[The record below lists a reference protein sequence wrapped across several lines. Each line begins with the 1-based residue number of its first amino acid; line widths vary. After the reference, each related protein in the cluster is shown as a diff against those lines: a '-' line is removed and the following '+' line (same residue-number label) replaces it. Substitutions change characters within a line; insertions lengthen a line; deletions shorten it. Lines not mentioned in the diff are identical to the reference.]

1 MINSDI
7 ELLKTQKSFKTA
19 FAILQDILNGFCP
32 DLVLLDKLYTSKKS
46 KIIQAIIKEYLVNG
60 EFKGRIVRTSNED
73 APMEIALARR
83 EIENDANYQNIHSSI
98 LLNKVPEVK
107 LLEVFYGEYSSYVVK
122 IMELY
127 VQMNLKRKCEI
138 VAASHLNRVGACV
151 FQLKMNDTGNYNY
164 SSTAVMHDSIEDL
177 LMLTTAKNGKGIDAD
192 KYNFFI
198 DEYIP
203 KDLQNGVKTLT
214 NHYNSIITFIRAKL
228 IEEDKAFTTKNILI
242 ELHII
247 EEQKP
252 EELIKYASQMIE
264 LISKLEVEENVLD
277 TIKWEC
283 YKNLYLEGISHSTLL
298 KDDHR
303 IYEIKGVDL
312 SDNSH
317 GKGSLSIDARIR
329 NINKNLMWGI
339 KGYAMQSSWKPF
351 NDHIEEIVQ
360 DALYSA
366 EFIILN
372 DLMKPDSSMDFM
384 MSTLLKIEKLENVFF
399 VK

>member
-7 ELLKTQKSFKTA
+7 ELLKTQKNYKTA
-19 FAILQDILNGFCP
+19 FSILQDVLSGRCP
-32 DLVLLDKLYTSKKS
+32 DMVLLERLYGSKKS
-46 KIIQAIIKEYLVNG
+46 RIIQSIIKEYLTKGN
-60 EFKGRIVRTSNED
+60 FKNRIVRTTNED

-83 EIENDANYQNIHSSI
+83 EVENDVNYQKIHSSI
-98 LLNKVPEVK
+98 LLNKVPDIK
-107 LLEVFYGEYSSYVVK
+107 SLEIFYGEYSSYVRK
-122 IMELY
+122 ILEMYAQL
-127 VQMNLKRKCEI
+127 NLKRKCEI
-138 VAASHLNRVGACV
+138 SASSHLNRVGACV
-151 FQLKMNDTGNYNY
+151 FQLKMNDTGKYDY
-164 SSTAVMHDSIEDL
+164 SSTAIMHDSIEDL
-177 LMLTTAKNGKGIDAD
+177 LRLSTAPNGKGIDVD
-192 KYNFFI
+192 KYNSLI
-198 DEYIP
+198 EKYIP
-203 KDLQNGVKTLT
+203 EDLQSAIKILT
-214 NHYNSIITFIRAKL
+214 NHYNLIISFITGKL
-228 IEEDKAFTTKNILI
+228 LDEDKAFTRKNILA
-242 ELHII
+242 ELHTI
-247 EEQKP
+247 EKQKP
-252 EELIKYASQMIE
+252 TELIKYIKEMIE
-264 LISKLEVEENVLD
+264 LISKIGVDGNELD

-283 YKNLYLEGISHSTLL
+283 YKNLYLEGIAHSTVL

-339 KGYAMQSSWKPF
+339 KGYAMQSTWKPF

-372 DLMKPDSSMDFM
+372 DLLKPDSSMDFM

>member
-46 KIIQAIIKEYLVNG
+46 KIIQAIIKEHLVNG
-60 EFKGRIVRTSNED
+60 DFKGRIVRKSNED
-73 APMEIALARR
+73 APMEITLARR

-98 LLNKVPEVK
+98 LLNKVPDIK
-107 LLEVFYGEYSSYVVK
+107 LLEVFYGEYTSFVHK
-122 IMELY
+122 IIELY
-127 VQMNLKRKCEI
+127 VHLNLKRKCEI
-138 VAASHLNRVGACV
+138 SAASHLNRVGACV
-151 FQLKMNDTGNYNY
+151 FQLKMNDTGKYNY

-177 LMLTTAKNGKGIDAD
+177 LRLTTAKNGKGIDAD

-203 KDLQNGVKTLT
+203 KDLQKGVKILT
-214 NHYNSIITFIRAKL
+214 NHYNSIIYFITEKL
-228 IEEDKAFTTKNILI
+228 IEEDKAFTTKNILT

-360 DALYSA
+360 DALFSA

-384 MSTLLKIEKLENVFF
+384 MSTLLKIEKLESVFF